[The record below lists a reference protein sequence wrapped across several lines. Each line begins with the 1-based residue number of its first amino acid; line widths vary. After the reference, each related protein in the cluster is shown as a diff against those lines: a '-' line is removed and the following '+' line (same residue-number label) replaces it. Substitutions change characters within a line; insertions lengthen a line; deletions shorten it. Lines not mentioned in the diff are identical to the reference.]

1 MLHLVLKSSIEGYRI
16 SRERRLVIIPS
27 ITFTN
32 SSPVGDTGKESTVA
46 GVEQREDELV
56 DDPELEMLLDCEHA

>member
-1 MLHLVLKSSIEGYRI
+1 MADTRVKDAS
-16 SRERRLVIIPS
+16 
-27 ITFTN
+27 